1 MNLTPQDAARHLLRL
16 KAAEDSFLGWVRL
29 HFPQWDLP
37 DFHLTMIDALDRL
50 EKNVLD
56 SHFNLTPAQKDET
69 DCVPVRNI
77 LITMPP
83 RHGKSTYGSVIYPSY
98 FMSRKPSRF
107 LMSTSY
113 NSQLATDFGRQV
125 RSLVN
130 EPLTAQA
137 YPDFEMSPD
146 SRAVDQWRTTAGG
159 AAYFIGV
166 GGTTSGRAANMLLFD
181 DPFKSREEAESATQ
195 RNKVWNYYVSALST
209 RLQPDIDNIPPAQ
222 IIILTRWH
230 PDDLAGRLME
240 TEDWKEGRWLHIN
253 FPSIQDKPI
262 DGLNGKVSRASL
274 PPEDP
279 QYLDGTSLQ
288 KLSKGKRYVRKTIKT
303 ALWPERFSVEDLER
317 RQRLNPREFAS
328 LYQQTPYIEGG
339 NLIRANWWRTYPEDM
354 KPEKFSSLIIS
365 ADTAFKAKQDS
376 DYSVMMVLGLDT
388 TGDIYVVDLI
398 RDRFEF
404 PELKRRMIQLNNV
417 WRGRGLRGI
426 YIEDKASG
434 QSLIQEMQRESGVSI
449 IPYKVVNDKVSRL
462 TAILPLIEGGRV
474 LLPTA
479 APWLDAFHEECQS
492 FPSGKHDDMVDA
504 LAIGLDVLA
513 RTPTTGEYY
522 QPPAFALPK
531 PSDSLWAQRSDLN
544 NSLGQWRGWG
554 E

>member
-1 MNLTPQDAARHLLRL
+1 MSLTAQDAAKHLLKL
-16 KAAEDSFLGWVRL
+16 KAAEESFLGWVRL
-29 HFPQWDLP
+29 HYPNWSLPQ
-37 DFHLTMIDALDRL
+37 FHLDMIEALDKL
-50 EKNVLD
+50 ERNELT
-56 SHFNLTPAQKDET
+56 SHHGLSAAQRSKTEE
-69 DCVPVRNI
+69 VPVRNI

-83 RHGKSTYGSVIYPSY
+83 RHGKSTYGSVIFPGY
-98 FMSRKPSRF
+98 FMARKPSRF

-125 RSLVN
+125 RDLCN
-130 EPLTAQA
+130 ETLTSQA
-137 YPDFEMSPD
+137 LPDFEMSQD

-166 GGTTSGRAANMLLFD
+166 GGTTSGRAANLLLFD
-181 DPFKSREEAESATQ
+181 DPLKSREEAESATQ

-209 RLQPDIDNIPPAQ
+209 RLQPDIDGIPPAQ

-230 PDDLAGRLME
+230 PDDLAGRLMQ
-240 TEDWKEGRWLHIN
+240 TDDWKEGRWLHIN
-253 FPSIQDKPI
+253 FPAIEEKPI
-262 DGLNGKVSRASL
+262 HGDTGKISRSLL
-274 PPEDP
+274 PPDHP
-279 QYLDGTSLQ
+279 QHLAPNEAS
-288 KLSKGKRYVRKTIKT
+288 KLSKANRYIRKTEKV

-339 NLIRANWWRTYPEDM
+339 NMIRSHWWRTYPEDM
-354 KPEKFSSLIIS
+354 KPERFSSLIIA

-376 DYSVMMVLGLDT
+376 DYSVMMTMGLDS
-388 TGDIYVVDLI
+388 TGDIYIVDAV
-398 RDRFEF
+398 RERFEF
-404 PELKRRMIQLNNV
+404 PELKRRMIQLNNQ

-434 QSLIQEMQRESGVSI
+434 QSLLQELKRESGVSV
-449 IPYKVVNDKVSRL
+449 IPYKISSDKVSRL
-462 TAILPLIEGGRV
+462 NAVLPLIEGGRV
-474 LLPTA
+474 FLPSN
-479 APWLDAFHEECQS
+479 APWLDAFYEECQS

-504 LAIGLDVLA
+504 LSIGLDVLA

-522 QPPAFALPK
+522 SPPSFGLPN
-531 PSDSLWAQRSDLN
+531 PSDSLFASSAS
-544 NSLGQWRGWG
+544 SLSPSSGWRGWG